1 MLLRLVRTQRS
12 ASNIGIKGNI
22 YHWHSCGIV
31 VVKGAHHI
39 ACLRHRVSRRE
50 LELVC
55 YGVIIFI
62 TFFGTILLPRVRPSG
77 LTPPS
82 SPKCSP
88 VIQAFKDMQ
97 RSVHDGY
104 LTYMKKGA
112 PGLGQ
117 GEPARGNRCRVD
129 SEDHPIS
136 LRLKLYVL
144 SLVHR
149 IALLNS

>member
-1 MLLRLVRTQRS
+1 MLLRLVRIQRS

-62 TFFGTILLPRVRPSG
+62 TFFGTILLPRQSSRETKRLNTAKFTQMRSG
-77 LTPPS
+77 YS
-82 SPKCSP
+82 S
-88 VIQAFKDMQ
+88 
-97 RSVHDGY
+97 
-104 LTYMKKGA
+104 L
-112 PGLGQ
+112 
-117 GEPARGNRCRVD
+117 
-129 SEDHPIS
+129 
-136 LRLKLYVL
+136 
-144 SLVHR
+144 
-149 IALLNS
+149 